1 MKEYLLVF
9 LSVVITMIQ
18 FMISKYCQK
27 NISSDKDVV
36 LFNSGFNGILCAI
49 IIFILSGGKPEITWF
64 SVMMAFFNDLFA
76 LLYNIVGFKMMEAGS
91 MALYALFLMSGGMIL
106 PYIFGIVALN
116 EAVSVFRILGLLLII
131 GGVIF
136 ANGVK
141 GHMDRRVWKLG
152 AMVFFLNGMVSIT
165 SKIHQGVP
173 AFESV
178 PTMSYIFICGVIN
191 FVMCSCAWLAC
202 RKKAVQKRPLKEH
215 WSVIHLVSIS
225 AVIGIVGSFCMLRG
239 AIYLPATVLYPIV
252 TGGVIILNSL
262 GGCVFYKEKLTKQTI
277 IGIVLCFIGTLLFL

>member
-27 NISSDKDVV
+27 HISSDKDVV
-36 LFNSGFNGILCAI
+36 LFNSGFNGLLCAI
-49 IIFILSGGKPEITWF
+49 IIFIISGGKPEITWF

-141 GHMDRRVWKLG
+141 GRMDRRVWKLG
-152 AMVFFLNGMVSIT
+152 IMVFFLNGMVSIT
-165 SKIHQGVP
+165 SKIHQSVP

-178 PTMSYIFICGVIN
+178 STMHYIFITGMIN
-191 FVMCSCAWLAC
+191 FIMCSCAWLAC
-202 RKKAVQKRPLKEH
+202 RKKAVQKRPMKEH
-215 WSVIHLVSIS
+215 GSVIHLVAIS
-225 AVIGIVGSFCMLRG
+225 AVIGIVGSFFMLRG
-239 AIYLPATVLYPIV
+239 AIYLPATVLYPMV

-262 GGCVFYKEKLTKQTI
+262 GGCIFYKEKLTKQTI